1 MFVYLL
7 FLFLFLSLFSDFFLN
22 YSPHEVTFDIWNMDE
37 GLPLFVHT
45 QHASMRVAQEFSTE
59 ITLNIGSTLLFEV
72 VNELSSEY

>member
-1 MFVYLL
+1 MI
-7 FLFLFLSLFSDFFLN
+7 FFLN

-59 ITLNIGSTLLFEV
+59 ITLNIGRTLLFEV